1 MPGKG
6 YYQFPHFVDS
16 ARANALHVLIRTLIW
31 SLTAIIL
38 LAINIQ
44 EKIQR
49 TEFIS
54 CYVTLTAG
62 ATVHL
67 LLYVFARERITI
79 AASLISSF
87 LDCVIVAAL
96 IYFTGLEPFFL
107 SLFFPNLVLAGVFLG
122 RMWAL
127 FIASFC
133 TVLLACISILFS
145 YASNPETPLHIPL
158 VSIQTIGKAALQQK
172 TFLPYIVF
180 FAFCVHAAGFLAGLV
195 SEEVSKMVL
204 ISSRMLQ
211 SIKDGI
217 IFYGKDGVAVF
228 SNYLGSSLAATFK
241 KEIENILG
249 KMSSDS
255 IGEMVDSCEANERHY
270 TMAAAEVKEKN
281 SLVGTLVIIRDTT
294 LEMKEKEMSLLKER
308 FDAAKFVTGK
318 VAHEVRN
325 PLSAIKISAEQ
336 LAVDTT
342 TEKDKRLLS
351 LIVGEIDRLDR
362 IVEEYQKWSS
372 SAVLNFTRINVKK
385 LAEDVSELF
394 AQRFKNEGVSFALN
408 AQDAICWGDTDRL
421 KQVLINLVDNALD
434 AVGKGGHIQVDI
446 AEIGNGARIVVSDD
460 GHGIPPDIRSKIFQ
474 PFFTTKPEGSGL
486 GLSIVAEIVSL
497 HKGYLTVDSS
507 EKGTRFVVEIP
518 SR

>member
-49 TEFIS
+49 TEFIA

-62 ATVHL
+62 ATIHL
-67 LLYVFARERITI
+67 LLFVFARERITI
-79 AASLISSF
+79 GASLTSSF

-107 SLFFPNLVLAGVFLG
+107 SLFFPNVVLAGIFLG

-127 FIASFC
+127 FIASFS

-158 VSIQTIGKAALQQK
+158 VSMQTIGRAALQQK
-172 TFLPYIVF
+172 TFLPYIFF

-195 SEEVSKMVL
+195 SEEVSRMAL

-217 IFYGKDGVAVF
+217 IFYGKDGATVF
-228 SNYLGSSLAATFK
+228 SNLVGNGLAVTFK
-241 KEIENILG
+241 TEIENILR

-255 IGEMVDSCEANERHY
+255 IGEIVESCEASDRHY
-270 TMAAAEVKEKN
+270 TIAASKVKEKN
-281 SLVGTLVIIRDTT
+281 NLVGTLVIIRDTT

-308 FDAAKFVTGK
+308 FEAAKFVTGK

-336 LAVDTT
+336 LAIDRS

-351 LIVGEIDRLDR
+351 LIVSEINRLDR

-372 SAVLNFTRINVKK
+372 SGVLNFTRVSVKK

-394 AQRFKNEGVSFALN
+394 VHRFKDEGVTFVLN
-408 AQDAICWGDTDRL
+408 AQDAVCWGDADRL
-421 KQVLINLVDNALD
+421 KQVLINLIDNALD
-434 AVGKGGHIQVDI
+434 AVSKGGHIQVDI
-446 AEIGNGARIVVSDD
+446 VDIGTGARIVVSDN
-460 GHGIPPDIRSKIFQ
+460 GHGIPSDIRAKIFQ
-474 PFFTTKPEGSGL
+474 PFFTTRPDGSGL

-497 HKGYLTVDSS
+497 HKGYISVDSS
-507 EKGTRFVVEIP
+507 EKGTRFIVEIP